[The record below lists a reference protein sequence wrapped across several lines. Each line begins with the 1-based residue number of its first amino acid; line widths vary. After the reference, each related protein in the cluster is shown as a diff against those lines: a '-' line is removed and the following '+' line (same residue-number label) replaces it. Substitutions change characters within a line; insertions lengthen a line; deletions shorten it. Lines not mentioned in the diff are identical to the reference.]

1 MAPITKPSPPVHNL
15 LTLMKQPYH
24 LEDGVR
30 LDFLVNKDVTGK
42 ELFSSIILGISTG
55 LFDGYV
61 EGVSYYPQEFHFSSL
76 RMAYPWITRG
86 LIEHYN
92 GIILIQEQNHFPPP
106 SESLAYFY
114 HRDTDPRLAYLH
126 IFDKILTDSSRVR
139 NIVEPW
145 SKDYSGLTDT
155 ISQLV
160 SKHKRGRR

>member
-1 MAPITKPSPPVHNL
+1 MTLASESLPPPCDLLSLVKP
-15 LTLMKQPYH
+15 PYY
-24 LEDGVR
+24 LEDGLR
-30 LDFLVNKDVTGK
+30 LDFFLNEDATGK
-42 ELFSSIILGISTG
+42 DLFRSIILGVSTG

-92 GIILIQEQNHFPPP
+92 GIILVQEQNHFPPP

-114 HRDTDPRLAYLH
+114 HRDTNPRLAYLH
-126 IFDKILTDSSRVR
+126 IFDKILADSSRVR
-139 NIVEPW
+139 NIIGPW
-145 SKDYSGLTDT
+145 SKDYSQIADN

-160 SKHKRGRR
+160 HKHKKRKR